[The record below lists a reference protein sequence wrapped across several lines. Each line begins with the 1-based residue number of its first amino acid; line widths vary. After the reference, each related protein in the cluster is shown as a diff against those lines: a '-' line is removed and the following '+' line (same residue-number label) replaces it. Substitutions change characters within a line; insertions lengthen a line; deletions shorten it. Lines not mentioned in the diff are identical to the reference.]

1 MLPFSLRTAAALL
14 SSLSLAALISGC
26 TLPLTTSDTPPPL
39 SLPAD
44 FQASGNEPPWLLR
57 IEQEQVY
64 FAQGYTPSWQ
74 RQAILSSNGLTQ
86 QLETTQLHIQVV
98 EQVCRDSMS
107 GMPHPYRVTI
117 TPQEHATDAQLQGC
131 GGHPLSL
138 LVGRWQEPN
147 TEHKP
152 LEITFTSEGQVY
164 GFSGCNRFTGHFD
177 LNGESLTFLSLA
189 STRMA
194 CTSPAMTREQ
204 DFYQR
209 LNQVNGFDLD
219 SEGRLHLL
227 DSAGERLEFVPYP

>member
-1 MLPFSLRTAAALL
+1 MFRFSLRTAAALL
-14 SSLSLAALISGC
+14 SSLSLATLISGC
-26 TLPLTTSDTPPPL
+26 SLPLTTSDTPPPL

-74 RQAILSSNGLTQ
+74 RQTIHNSDGLTQ
-86 QLETTQLHIQVV
+86 QIETEQLRIQIR

-107 GMPHPYRVTI
+107 GMPHPYSVSI
-117 TPQEHATDAQLQGC
+117 TPTHTDGDAQLQGC
-131 GGHPLSL
+131 GGDPLTL
-138 LVGRWQEPN
+138 LVGRWQQPQE
-147 TEHKP
+147 ESKP

-164 GFSGCNRFTGHFD
+164 GFSGCNRFSGRFD
-177 LNGESLTFLSLA
+177 LSGESLTFPPLA

-194 CTSPAMTREQ
+194 CAEPAMTREQ